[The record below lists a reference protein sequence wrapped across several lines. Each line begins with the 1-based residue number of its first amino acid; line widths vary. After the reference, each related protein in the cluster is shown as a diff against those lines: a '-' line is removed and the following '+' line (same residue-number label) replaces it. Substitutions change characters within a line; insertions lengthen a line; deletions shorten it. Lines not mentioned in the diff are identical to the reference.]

1 LTKSDNVDDQTWKV
15 IAEEVHRDADRLFK
29 IIGEAYAV
37 LSDPAKV
44 FYIFSTNHVAERLS
58 LYIVRRLVFCGIVSI
73 NPRGQSHLVVLGF
86 VLDTWHHVI

>member
-1 LTKSDNVDDQTWKV
+1 LTKSDNGDDHIWKI

-44 FYIFSTNHVAERLS
+44 FYISSNYVAERLA
-58 LYIVRRLVFCGIVSI
+58 LYIVRRLVFCGIVSV
-73 NPRGQSHLVVLGF
+73 NPRSQFHLVVLGF
-86 VLDTWHHVI
+86 VFDT